1 MSSSK
6 SLPLPSSDSEI
17 ERMTDFEKFGL
28 QPYTL
33 ESTKSEIPVG
43 YGKNSVSDLAN
54 SNDIATNTMNG
65 RIGSKSWCKCECC
78 TLMETS
84 IEGVSCLEMSV
95 ISKPRFLSTLCL
107 NVCRSDP
114 HFVL

>member
-6 SLPLPSSDSEI
+6 SLPLSSSESEI
-17 ERMTDFEKFGL
+17 GRMTDFEKFDS
-28 QPYTL
+28 QPHTL
-33 ESTKSEIPVG
+33 ESTKSKIPVT
-43 YGKNSVSDLAN
+43 YGKNSVSDLTN

-65 RIGSKSWCKCECC
+65 RIGSKSWCKCKCC
-78 TLMETS
+78 ALMETS
-84 IEGVSCLEMSV
+84 IEGVSYLEMSV
-95 ISKPRFLSTLCL
+95 ISKPRFSSTLCL